1 LGGGENEA
9 AFQELLTMA
18 KRVLAFMAHPDDAE
32 FTSAGTL
39 ARLKNEAGCEVAIAT
54 ATSGDG
60 GSLENRP
67 DEIARIRHAEA
78 VASARILDGEYYCAG
93 CLDLLVTYDQ
103 PSIRAFTEVVRK
115 ARPDIVI
122 TNPPVDYMFD
132 HEITGQLVRTACFA
146 AVVPNLLSGDV
157 DPAPS
162 LKAIPHLYYADAVEF
177 KGHFGE
183 PIEPQFIVDISG
195 VMDIKERMLACHASQ
210 REWLRAQHNMDH
222 YIESMKQMSAARG
235 KRISR
240 PYGEGFRQYLGHNYP
255 QDNLIAKLLKL

>member
-1 LGGGENEA
+1 
-9 AFQELLTMA
+9 MS
-18 KRVLAFMAHPDDAE
+18 KRVLAFMAHPDDVE
-32 FTSAGTL
+32 FTCAGTL
-39 ARLKNEAGCEVAIAT
+39 ARLKNEAGCEIVIAT

-60 GSLENRP
+60 GSLEYRP
-67 DEIARIRHAEA
+67 DHTARIRHGEA
-78 VASARILDGEYYCAG
+78 VASAGVIGAEYYCAG

-103 PSIRAFTEVVRK
+103 PSIRAFTEIVRK

-122 TNPPVDYMFD
+122 THSPVDYMAD
-132 HEITGQLVRTACFA
+132 HEITSRLVRTACFA

-195 VMDIKERMLACHASQ
+195 VMETKERMLACHASQ

-222 YIESMKQMSAARG
+222 YIESMKHMSAARG
-235 KRISR
+235 QRISR
-240 PYGEGFRQYLGHNYP
+240 PYAEGFRQYLGHNYP
-255 QDNLIAKLLKL
+255 QDNVIARLLKL